1 MLQHQPLKNG
11 EKMTK
16 KEFFKK
22 LSDCVVNMA
31 EDSIVDT
38 VKEYIESS
46 YDPLEGMLSGLV
58 DGVKCAI
65 MPFGDEEYYISE
77 RLVCFGAVN
86 NGMEVYL

>member
-1 MLQHQPLKNG
+1 MRQHQLLKNG

-16 KEFFKK
+16 KEFLKK

-38 VKEYIESS
+38 VKEYIKSG

-58 DGVKCAI
+58 DGMKWAI

-77 RLVCFGAVN
+77 RLVCSDAVN